1 MSISIG
7 LLRKGWWRFRNT
19 GRILR
24 EQSPFKVLFITAF
37 ALGFEIGLYLLFLDG
52 FRFLG
57 QLGGAGSL
65 ILNSLF
71 ALFFMGMGAMLV
83 MSGIVT
89 GYSTIFRS
97 DEIPY
102 LMTHPFTVS
111 RIVLYKFFQAAVF
124 ASWSFGFVVI
134 PFTAAYAWFLGL
146 SPFFALW
153 TLLFS
158 LPFLVLCAGIG
169 SVVVLLLVR
178 WSPTGR
184 ALNLLC
190 AAIPLLAGLL
200 VWSLWQD
207 AYDPSDDVQFTLS
220 KLVPGLRPATN
231 KLMPSWW
238 VASGILSL
246 TRGHFLRG
254 GMLWLLLVSSCAML
268 LMVIEWIGS
277 ATFVASW
284 RRVIGS
290 RRRGRHAP
298 VLFPQAERLLSRIG
312 ADVRAVA
319 LKDVRIFFRDP
330 SQWSQALIFFGLLTL
345 YFANLRNFRYHAL
358 PDAWRNTITFL
369 NVFSV
374 SAVVCSLGSRFVYP
388 QLSLEGQGFW
398 VLGLSPVKMGRI
410 VKAKFVLAVLA
421 LLPISMALMLLSGAM
436 LRAVWPVRLL
446 AVGLAGCIAL
456 AVAGLSTG
464 LGAIFLDLRSRNPA
478 AIVSS
483 FGGTLNLVLSLGFML
498 LTIVPFGLL
507 FHVRINGLL
516 SPTGM
521 TRAVILATL
530 WVIFLTT
537 VTTIL
542 PLKMGARSLAQRDY

>member
-1 MSISIG
+1 MSITTG
-7 LLRKGWWRFRNT
+7 LLKKSWWRFRNS

-24 EQSPFKVLFITAF
+24 AQSPFKVIFVAIF

-52 FRFLG
+52 FRFLD
-57 QLGGAGSL
+57 QLGGAGRL
-65 ILNSLF
+65 ILNHLF

-97 DEIPY
+97 DEIPF
-102 LMTHPFTVS
+102 LLTQPFTVS
-111 RIVLYKFFQAAVF
+111 RIVVYKYYQSAIL

-134 PFTAAYAWFLGL
+134 PFVSAYAYFLEFGPL
-146 SPFFALW
+146 FAIW

-158 LPFLVLCAGIG
+158 LPFLLLCAGVG
-169 SVVVLLLVR
+169 SVIVLLLVR

-184 ALNLLC
+184 ALKWLC
-190 AAIPLLAGLL
+190 AAIPVVGALLI
-200 VWSLWQD
+200 WSLWQD
-207 AYDPSDDVQFTLS
+207 AYDPDADVQFTLS
-220 KLVPGLRPATN
+220 KLIPGLRPASS
-231 KLMPSWW
+231 KLAPSWW
-238 VASGILSL
+238 VATGILSFA
-246 TRGHFLRG
+246 RGEPLRG
-254 GMLWLLLVSSCAML
+254 GMFWLLLTSTTAML
-268 LMVIEWIGS
+268 VMLVEWVGS
-277 ATFVASW
+277 ATFVTSW
-284 RRVIGS
+284 RRVVGS
-290 RRRGRHAP
+290 ARRGRHAP
-298 VLFPQAERLLSRIG
+298 VLFPFAERLLCGIG

-330 SQWSQALIFFGLLTL
+330 TQWSQALIFFGLLAL
-345 YFANLRNFRYHAL
+345 YFSNLRNFRYHAL

-398 VLGLSPVKMGRI
+398 VLGLAPVKMSRI
-410 VKAKFVLAVLA
+410 VRAKFALAVIS
-421 LLPISMALMLLSGAM
+421 LLPISTGLMLLSGAM
-436 LRAVWPVRLL
+436 LRADWPVRVL
-446 AVGLAGCIAL
+446 AVGLAACISL
-456 AVAGLSTG
+456 AVSGLSIG

-516 SPTGM
+516 SASGM
-521 TRAVILATL
+521 VRAVVVTAVWSLA
-530 WVIFLTT
+530 LTAI
-537 VTTIL
+537 TTAL
-542 PLKMGARSLAQRDY
+542 PLRLGARSLAKRDY